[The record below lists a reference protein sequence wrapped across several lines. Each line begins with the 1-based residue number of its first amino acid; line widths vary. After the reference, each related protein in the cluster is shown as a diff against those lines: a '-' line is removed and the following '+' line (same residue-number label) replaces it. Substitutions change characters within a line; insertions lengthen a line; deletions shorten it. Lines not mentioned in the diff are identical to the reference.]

1 MPTGRPI
8 ARPRRGLSLLRAAAA
23 FTLLEL
29 MIVMTL
35 ILILATM
42 AVPAYL
48 NSIQHAREA
57 VLRDDLYTMRSLIDQ
72 FTIDKNRPPQSLD
85 ELVDEHYLRGGI
97 PTDPITRSN
106 QTWLT
111 VTEDVAVS
119 PQQAVPGI
127 VDVHSGSDDISLDGT
142 PYNSW

>member
-1 MPTGRPI
+1 MRL
-8 ARPRRGLSLLRAAAA
+8 RRHGLAVLRAAVA

-42 AVPAYL
+42 AVPAYM

-85 ELVDEHYLRGGI
+85 ELVEEHYLRGGI
-97 PTDPITRSN
+97 PVDPITRSN
-106 QTWLT
+106 QTWET
-111 VTEDVAVS
+111 VTEDVAVGA
-119 PQQAVPGI
+119 QQSMPGI
-127 VDVHSGSDDISLDGT
+127 VDVHSGSPDMALDGT